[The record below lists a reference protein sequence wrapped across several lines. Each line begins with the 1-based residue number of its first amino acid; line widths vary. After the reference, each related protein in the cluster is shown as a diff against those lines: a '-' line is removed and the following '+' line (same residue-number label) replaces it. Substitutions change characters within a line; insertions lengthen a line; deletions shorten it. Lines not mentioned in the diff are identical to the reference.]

1 MDKGL
6 QSLGMLTFLR
16 SYSKDG
22 IENYSDTVERY
33 LQFFRDRFPQ
43 YITQINGYGQ
53 AIHEEKCVGSQRLM
67 QFAGEAASRNNERAY
82 NCCFNGLESF
92 KDFADIC
99 YLLCCGCGVGAS
111 VEDHYIHEL
120 PCISEGHEC
129 VFVVPD
135 SKEGWADSFY
145 ELLSNPKTVFDYS
158 LVRPAG
164 AKLSSGGTASG
175 WEPLKEAHDRI
186 RDILTEAINRQLT
199 SSEAADVV
207 CLIAQAVVSGGS
219 RRSAIILLT
228 SPYDE
233 LMSKYKSEGWWDSH
247 PWRAKA
253 NISAVCLRNTPEV
266 EFVIDE
272 QLASPFGERGIVL
285 VDKRDRTANV
295 GINPCVSGDTTL
307 ITQNGLERIDMLV
320 GKQVAIWNGFEWTEV
335 TPAITGENQKMLKIK
350 FSDGRVLRCTEYHK
364 FHLRDGFSK
373 QGKDVVKEAKDLA
386 IGDRLIKHEFPV
398 IHDGKVASFDTYAQG
413 FKSAEGMDGYN
424 YMFVY
429 KPKYMCLK
437 RLGSDK
443 TLLSAD
449 KVTVK
454 LETCDIPKSYIP
466 FELNLQGKLDWLAG
480 LLDGDGCE
488 LKEGGCQ
495 LVSVDREF
503 LGGLQSLLTTVG
515 VQSKVLHAKNAGMH
529 KLPDGCGG
537 SKDYFCQA
545 SYRICIGATQMQHL
559 KRLGLHCERLSFDKC
574 PNRDA
579 SVFVKVVSIEE
590 DGVDPLVY
598 CFTDGKRHLGV
609 FNGVITGQCSEI
621 SLKHRTFCNLSS
633 IVLPNCGNSEDFY
646 FACQAAAFFGTLQA
660 TLTDFSYIHPDWK
673 CNSEDERL
681 IGVSLN
687 GVAQAPK
694 WVDEQVLRQGANE
707 VCVVNS
713 RWANKLGIN
722 PAKRCTT
729 IKPEGSSA
737 ARFGCT
743 SGMHSAYFQYGVRRI
758 RITKLSV
765 LAQRLI
771 AKYGISDGQATITE
785 YGTNILPTDK
795 YSFIVPE
802 CYSDKDIVL
811 QFPCNYANAIYRKDE
826 TAVDALER
834 AKSLYHNWIIPG
846 HRDGQETNNI
856 SQTLNFH
863 PHEKETVKEW
873 MLSHQRDYRAI
884 STLPYDCTAY
894 ALLPFEELSYEEYLK
909 YLERF
914 PDIEWEDFGVTSEV
928 HKTSACSGG
937 GCEVT

>member
-22 IENYSDTVERY
+22 IENYADTVERY

-92 KDFADIC
+92 KDFADVC

-135 SKEGWADSFY
+135 TKEGWADSFY
-145 ELLSNPKTVFDYS
+145 ELLNNPKTVFDYS

-175 WEPLKEAHDRI
+175 WGPLKEAHNRI
-186 RDILTEAINRQLT
+186 RDILTEAINRQLA

-295 GINPCVSGDTTL
+295 GINPC
-307 ITQNGLERIDMLV
+307 
-320 GKQVAIWNGFEWTEV
+320 
-335 TPAITGENQKMLKIK
+335 
-350 FSDGRVLRCTEYHK
+350 
-364 FHLRDGFSK
+364 
-373 QGKDVVKEAKDLA
+373 
-386 IGDRLIKHEFPV
+386 
-398 IHDGKVASFDTYAQG
+398 
-413 FKSAEGMDGYN
+413 
-424 YMFVY
+424 
-429 KPKYMCLK
+429 
-437 RLGSDK
+437 
-443 TLLSAD
+443 
-449 KVTVK
+449 
-454 LETCDIPKSYIP
+454 
-466 FELNLQGKLDWLAG
+466 
-480 LLDGDGCE
+480 
-488 LKEGGCQ
+488 
-495 LVSVDREF
+495 
-503 LGGLQSLLTTVG
+503 
-515 VQSKVLHAKNAGMH
+515 
-529 KLPDGCGG
+529 
-537 SKDYFCQA
+537 
-545 SYRICIGATQMQHL
+545 
-559 KRLGLHCERLSFDKC
+559 
-574 PNRDA
+574 
-579 SVFVKVVSIEE
+579 
-590 DGVDPLVY
+590 
-598 CFTDGKRHLGV
+598 
-609 FNGVITGQCSEI
+609 SEI

-633 IVLPNCGNSEDFY
+633 IVLPNCGSLEDFY

-673 CNSEDERL
+673 CNSEEERL

-694 WVDEQVLRQGANE
+694 WVDEQVLRHGANE

-771 AKYGISDGQATITE
+771 AKYGISNGQATTTE

-826 TAVDALER
+826 TAIDALER

-914 PDIEWEDFGVTSEV
+914 PAIEWEDFGVTSEV